1 MGWLKSAS
9 VFITG
14 NDLIVMSNYK
24 GADAAVNANNPGT
37 RGVGG
42 YGMDLGSAPTP
53 ISVSFGIRAG
63 F

>member
-1 MGWLKSAS
+1 MSFF
-9 VFITG
+9 VTG
-14 NDLIVMSNYK
+14 NDLIVLSNYH

-53 ISVSFGIRAG
+53 ISLSFGLKAS